1 MTLFRAIWLT
11 LFLGL
16 ALPLSAQQDGRE
28 TAGGVAEAGGLIGP
42 TVPATALATLD
53 SGRVTSAEYAE
64 WQQTAARIE
73 AISETGRGSEFALER
88 LRADVV
94 SWRDKFLSAQQV
106 NVARIATVEAQ
117 IAALGAMPAEGEP
130 PLAEGVQA
138 RLAILEAQRD
148 RLRTPV
154 ALAREAYT
162 HSNGLISEI
171 DGLIRARQANLLM
184 TRGTSPLDP
193 RVWPEV
199 MASVSTK
206 MLGFWKEL
214 TTSLRSTA
222 RHDRFLAAMP
232 TFLFYAIAALVLL
245 SRGGRW
251 VRIWQGSVTART
263 KRGRGLWEFL
273 LSLWQ
278 IILPLLGVIALSRAL
293 IGSEMLGF
301 RALALA
307 NALPDAAAFVIG
319 AIWLSGRFFT
329 PESVNQAPLDF
340 ESEPRA
346 KARVICV
353 QIGWT
358 LGFGAMLQVF
368 LSTSETSQATAA
380 VVFLPVQLLI
390 AVLLFR
396 LGRVFGVRHV
406 EPAPDVPNDLLLYRR
421 RLLLVVG
428 RVTLA
433 IAVIGPILSLLGY
446 AAAAEA
452 LIYPFVLT
460 LAIVGV
466 VILLQGMVFDLYAL
480 VTGGEDGS
488 RDALVPLLIGFLLAL
503 MSLPVLALVWGARIE
518 DLFEI
523 WARFREGYSI
533 GETTISPTNFAAF
546 VIIFVIGYMV
556 TRLMQGTLRSTVL
569 PKTRIDIGGQNAIV
583 SGLGYV
589 GIFLAAVVAI
599 TGAGIDLSNLAIVAG
614 ALSVGIGFGL
624 QNIVSNFVS
633 GIILLIERPIS
644 EGDWIEVGG
653 KMGYVRDISVRST
666 RIETFDRTDVIV
678 PNADLVSSQVINWTR
693 GSSVGRVIVPVGVAY
708 GTDTAK
714 VTAILRAIAE
724 DHPMVLLAPPPSV
737 VFTAFGA
744 DALNFEIRAIIR
756 DVNFGLSVKSEMNHA
771 IAKRFVE
778 EGIEIPFQQRDV
790 WLRRRKPVQRPPH
803 DTPPAEEP
811 MA

>member
-1 MTLFRAIWLT
+1 MTFLRALCLT
-11 LFLGL
+11 VCLGL
-16 ALPLSAQQDGRE
+16 ALPVGAQEATVPQVE
-28 TAGGVAEAGGLIGP
+28 TVAEADALIGP
-42 TVPATALATLD
+42 TTPEAID
-53 SGRVTSAEYAE
+53 SGIVSSAEYAD
-64 WQQTAARIE
+64 WLQTAARIE

-94 SWRDKFLSAQQV
+94 IWRDKFLSAQQV
-106 NVARIATVEAQ
+106 NTARIATVEAQ
-117 IAALGAMPAEGEP
+117 IAALGASPAEGEP
-130 PLAEGVQA
+130 PLAEGIAA
-138 RLAILEAQRD
+138 RREALGRQLD

-162 HSNGLISEI
+162 HTNGLISEI
-171 DGLIRARQANLLM
+171 DGLIRTRQANLLM
-184 TRGTSPLDP
+184 TRGPSPLDP

-199 MASVSTK
+199 MTSMSDK
-206 MLGFWKEL
+206 LLGFWKEF

-222 RHDRFLAAMP
+222 RHERLFEAMP
-232 TFLFYAIAALVLL
+232 TFLFYAVIALVLL
-245 SRGGRW
+245 ARGRTW
-251 VRIWQGSVTART
+251 VRMWQGSVTARS

-273 LSLWQ
+273 ISLWQ
-278 IILPLLGVIALSRAL
+278 IMLPLLGVIALSRAL
-293 IGSEMLGF
+293 ITSEMLGF

-319 AIWLSGRFFT
+319 ALWLAGRFFS
-329 PESVNQAPLDF
+329 PESVNQPPLDF
-340 ESEPRA
+340 DATARA
-346 KARVICV
+346 KARLVCV
-353 QIGWT
+353 QIGWV
-358 LGFGAMLQVF
+358 LGLGAMLQVF
-368 LSTSETSQATAA
+368 LGTSETSQATAA

-396 LGRVFGVRHV
+396 LGRIFGAQHV
-406 EPAPDVPNDLLLYRR
+406 ELVPDAPNDLLLYRR
-421 RLLLVVG
+421 RLLVIIG

-433 IAVIGPILSLLGY
+433 VAVIGPILSLFGY

-452 LIYPFVLT
+452 LIYPFVMT

-466 VILLQGMVFDLYAL
+466 VIMLQGMVFDIYTL

-488 RDALVPLLIGFLLAL
+488 RDALVPLLIGFVLAL
-503 MSLPVLALVWGARIE
+503 LSLPVLSLVWGARIE
-518 DLFEI
+518 DLFEV

-533 GETTISPTNFAAF
+533 GETKISPTNFAAF
-546 VIIFVIGYMV
+546 VIIFIIGYML
-556 TRLMQGTLRSTVL
+556 TRLVQGTLRATVL

-583 SGLGYV
+583 SGLGYIGV
-589 GIFLAAVVAI
+589 FLAAVVAI

-714 VTAILRAIAE
+714 VTEILRAIAE

-737 VFTAFGA
+737 VFTAFGP
-744 DALNFEIRAIIR
+744 DSLNFEIRAIIR

-771 IAKRFVE
+771 IAKRFGE
-778 EGIEIPFQQRDV
+778 EGIVIPFQQRDV
-790 WLRRRKPVQRPPH
+790 WVRRRKPDSQAPKALPP
-803 DTPPAEEP
+803 DMDPSA
-811 MA
+811 